1 MLFRARLSGE
11 ALRVCVHKFN
21 FLLLHRRRLSH
32 IRSNAR
38 QALHFCR
45 PYDKNIRD
53 YNSRSKID
61 IHNLNSI
68 AKIGKSKSPF
78 EAELCE
84 RVRTSLLACHCRG
97 TISLLCFSL
106 MCPHIGSIIALFA
119 SQSIFAF
126 IFFLFLLTSLTEFPR
141 RKHFIRLRSSRARK
155 ERNLLEFH
163 FNLHNKLHG
172 KRIRESTRREIYMI
186 IKASRELSS
195 ELLMVAV
202 NGLQVMNI

>member
-32 IRSNAR
+32 IQSNAR
-38 QALHFCR
+38 QALHFCQ

-53 YNSRSKID
+53 YSSRSKID

-84 RVRTSLLACHCRG
+84 RVRTSPRMPLPGHNK
-97 TISLLCFSL
+97 SLMFRSL

-141 RKHFIRLRSSRARK
+141 RKHLIRLRSSRARK

-163 FNLHNKLHG
+163 FDLHNKLHG

-195 ELLMVAV
+195 ELLMMAV